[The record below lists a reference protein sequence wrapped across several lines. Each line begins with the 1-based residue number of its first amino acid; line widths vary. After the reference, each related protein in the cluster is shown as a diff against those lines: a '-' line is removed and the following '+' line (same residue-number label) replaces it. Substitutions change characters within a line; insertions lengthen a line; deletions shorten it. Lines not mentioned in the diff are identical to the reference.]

1 MKKQKVFFEFSSF
14 KLLGFL
20 IESYCNFAIFF
31 TCHVYQKKNRE
42 LFLDLIVVLVR
53 VDNLVVVLVR
63 VALAGGP
70 AVVVPHRQLLGDERG
85 GPLLVAVLHVLRH
98 LQRRARVLV
107 GDLGLELVLPEL
119 DPLDVGLLDVG
130 VAAAAA
136 VLLRL
141 VLVS

>member
-1 MKKQKVFFEFSSF
+1 MKKTKDFFAFSSF

-20 IESYCNFAIFF
+20 IASYCKIRHFFDTPCLSKNF
-31 TCHVYQKKNRE
+31 V
-42 LFLDLIVVLVR
+42 LFSNLIVVLVR

-70 AVVVPHRQLLGDERG
+70 AVVVPHRQLLGDEGG
-85 GPLLVAVLHVLRH
+85 GPLLVAVLHVLGH
-98 LQRRARVLV
+98 LQRRAGVLV

-136 VLLRL
+136 VLLGL